1 VLRWLPFDYSVD
13 DLWDYAYNKQ
23 LRPGTIPYT
32 AEELAI
38 EQAVAREIIRL
49 MMKDARKSWGLGEGE
64 ILPPFEPLIAAGA
77 VLTETQHP
85 GISALLLLDALQP
98 IGETELLL
106 DPYNLLSSLG
116 IIAYLRPPITVQA
129 MEAGSLLALGTA
141 FSPEGKIRYGQ
152 DAMFVQIRASDGKV
166 LNKTV
171 RGGEI
176 WMAPV
181 LPGVHANVTI
191 KLRRGLSLKGK
202 RKIKASVI
210 AGAAGII
217 FDARGRP
224 LVMPR
229 LRDRAER
236 FMKWQLAMTGR
247 DAESANTKDLM
258 NPPDLYPDL
267 DMPEEVLDALP
278 S

>member
-1 VLRWLPFDYSVD
+1 MGS
-13 DLWDYAYNKQ
+13 
-23 LRPGTIPYT
+23 
-32 AEELAI
+32 
-38 EQAVAREIIRL
+38 
-49 MMKDARKSWGLGEGE
+49 GEGE
-64 ILPPFEPLIAAGA
+64 ILPHFEPVIAAGA
-77 VLTETQHP
+77 VLSETQHP
-85 GISALLLLDALQP
+85 GISAMLLLDALQP
-98 IGETELLL
+98 AGETELLL

-116 IIAYLRPPITVQA
+116 IVAYLRPPITVQA

-152 DAMFVQIRASDGKV
+152 DAMFVNIRASDGKV
-166 LNKTV
+166 INKTV

-181 LPGVHANVTI
+181 LPGVHAIVTI
-191 KLRRGLSLKGK
+191 KLRRGLSLNGK
-202 RKIKASVI
+202 SKIKSDVI

-229 LRDRAER
+229 VRDRAAR
-236 FMKWQLAMTGR
+236 YMKWQMAMTGR
-247 DAESANTKDLM
+247 DAESTAATDLTQ
-258 NPPDLYPDL
+258 PDLYPDL
-267 DMPEEVLDALP
+267 DMPEEVGNALP